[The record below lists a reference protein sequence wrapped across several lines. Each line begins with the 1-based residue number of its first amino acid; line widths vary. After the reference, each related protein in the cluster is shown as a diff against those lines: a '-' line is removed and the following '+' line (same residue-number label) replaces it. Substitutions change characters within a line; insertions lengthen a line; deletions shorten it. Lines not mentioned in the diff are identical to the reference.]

1 LRKRLPSIKGC
12 RLEIVTDTNV
22 WIDLHRGGLIAE
34 AFKLPVTWL
43 APDVVI
49 EELRVPDGEPLVRRL
64 RRLGLKQIELSGDQV
79 PTVQGFAARYRH
91 TSTADLFALAV
102 AKARAVVLLTGDRRL
117 RDAASE
123 EHVHVHGTLWVLD
136 QMVRHR
142 ILPLIRAARA
152 LRQMVERGSR
162 LPRRECEMRLRRW
175 TGSRA

>member
-1 LRKRLPSIKGC
+1 
-12 RLEIVTDTNV
+12 LEIVTDTNV

-64 RRLGLKQIELSGDQV
+64 RRLGLKQIELSGEQV
-79 PTVQGFAARYRH
+79 ATVQVFAAGYRRS
-91 TSTADLFALAV
+91 STADLFALVV
-102 AKARAVVLLTGDRRL
+102 AKARGAVLLTGDRRL
-117 RDAASE
+117 REAANE
-123 EHVHVHGTLWVLD
+123 EQVHVHGTLWVLD
-136 QMVRHR
+136 EMVRRR

-162 LPRRECEMRLRRW
+162 LPRRDCEIRLRRW
-175 TGSRA
+175 KGTQT